1 MLMPK
6 TTKLPHRFEV
16 YVPVSRMRAEYKRAI
31 IDAIGGLTIQNA
43 MGSWVDAQGNLVTE
57 PVYILQF
64 AGPFSGIDVVH
75 SLVRQLLRDGEQ
87 AVFWTMDGKASITE
101 KADE

>member
-1 MLMPK
+1 MVK

-16 YVPVSRMRAEYKRAI
+16 YVPVSRMRTEHKRAI
-31 IDAIGGLTIQNA
+31 IDLCGGLTIQNTV
-43 MGSWVDAQGNLVTE
+43 GSWVDAQGTIVTE

-64 AGPFSGIDVVH
+64 AGPLSGIDVVH
-75 SLVRQLLRDGEQ
+75 SLVEQLLCAGEQ
-87 AVFWTMDGKASITE
+87 AVFWTMDGKANITE